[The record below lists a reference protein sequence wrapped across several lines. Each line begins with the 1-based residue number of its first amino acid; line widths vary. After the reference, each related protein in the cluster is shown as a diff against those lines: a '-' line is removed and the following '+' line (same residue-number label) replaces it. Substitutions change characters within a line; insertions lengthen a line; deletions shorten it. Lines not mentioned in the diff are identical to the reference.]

1 MKNTAISA
9 LLVSAVLICGCDFL
23 RGLAGRPSSGEIN
36 EKRVLVEAARAD
48 AAAREKARADSL
60 SAIEKNVA
68 DSLSAIA
75 RLDALNVRLRSLS
88 ETGSVCGGLRPGYF
102 IVVGSFKSAVNA
114 ERMARRVS
122 DAGYDAATLKFSNGM
137 TAVAVE
143 PRTKI
148 ADALD
153 VYEKVRNE
161 KFCPEDVW
169 ILRND
174 PIITNAE
181 PEENE

>member
-1 MKNTAISA
+1 MKKVAISA
-9 LLVSAVLICGCDFL
+9 LLVSSVLMGGCDFF
-23 RGLAGRPSSGEIN
+23 RGLAGRPSGGEID
-36 EKRVLVEAARAD
+36 EKRVLVEAARAG

-60 SAIEKNVA
+60 RAAEKA
-68 DSLSAIA
+68 ASDSLAALA
-75 RLDALNVRLRSLS
+75 RLEALNVKLRTLS
-88 ETGSVCGGLRPGYF
+88 ETGPVRGGLRAGYR
-102 IVVGSFKSAVNA
+102 IVVGSFKSEVNA
-114 ERMARRVS
+114 GRLAAEAAE
-122 DAGYDAATLKFSNGM
+122 AGYDSETLKFSNGM

-161 KFCPEDVW
+161 KFCPKDAW

-174 PIITNAE
+174 SNLTNAE
-181 PEENE
+181 PDE

>member
-1 MKNTAISA
+1 MKKTAISA
-9 LLVSAVLICGCDFL
+9 LLVSAVLICGCDFF
-23 RGLAGRPSSGEIN
+23 RGLAGRPSSAEIN
-36 EKRVLVEAARAD
+36 EKRVLVDAARAD

-60 SAIEKNVA
+60 GAVEKAAA
-68 DSLSAIA
+68 DSLAAIA
-75 RLDALNVRLRSLS
+75 RLDALNVRLRFLS
-88 ETGSVCGGLRPGYF
+88 ETGSVCGDLRPGYF
-102 IVVGSFKSAVNA
+102 IVVGSFKSEENA
-114 ERMARRVS
+114 ERMAERVS

-137 TAVAVE
+137 TAVTVE

-169 ILRND
+169 ILRNG
-174 PIITNAE
+174 PSLTNAE
-181 PEENE
+181 PAGNE